1 MRNPEASVIQQFQIK
16 KLPFLTIMMMDDSKD
31 AKEPTEEEKE
41 EGKAGMSL
49 KLATYTG
56 KYNYDEL
63 STYLRHFVKQQVSE
77 EVPEVET
84 EV

>member
-1 MRNPEASVIQQFQIK
+1 
-16 KLPFLTIMMMDDSKD
+16 
-31 AKEPTEEEKE
+31 
-41 EGKAGMSL
+41 MSL

-84 EV
+84 EVQNVKELKKSGKFKAKCLEETYYLLINGGKEHEGKNKEHIQLLER